1 MLLGVQKMTNMTD
14 KIRILLKAYGEELTL
29 EQITKI
35 LANRNEKFK
44 DEIKQAIPELLAA
57 NLINQTA
64 DNTYKTACENRP
76 NFFYVFQNLSYMKE
90 LSAECLFCPHSPD
103 NHTYPFW
110 ESIGDVRKG
119 DVIFHEFKGSV
130 VAISEAQSEARN
142 ANKPYDLD
150 KPEAGRVL
158 NTLYVVLQNQ
168 VEPCFLKEELLP
180 AQPEKLGPFDRNGKG
195 KEGYLFNFNDE
206 CAKIIIN
213 GILKNAR

>member
-1 MLLGVQKMTNMTD
+1 MTNMTD

-44 DEIKQAIPELLAA
+44 DEIKQAIPELLSA
-57 NLINQTA
+57 NIINKTA
-64 DNTYKTACENRP
+64 DNTYKTVCENRP

-168 VEPCFLKEELLP
+168 VEPFSLKEELLP
-180 AQPEKLGPFDRNGKG
+180 AQPEKLGPFDKNGKG

-206 CAKIIIN
+206 CSKIIIN

>member
-1 MLLGVQKMTNMTD
+1 MTNMTD

-35 LANRNEKFK
+35 LANKNEKFK
-44 DEIKQAIPELLAA
+44 DEIKQAIPELLSAK
-57 NLINQTA
+57 LIIQTA

-110 ESIGDVRKG
+110 ESIGDIRKG

-168 VEPCFLKEELLP
+168 VEPFSLKEELAS
-180 AQPEKLGPFDRNGKG
+180 AQPEKLGPFDKNGKG

-206 CAKIIIN
+206 CSKIIIN

>member
-1 MLLGVQKMTNMTD
+1 MTNMTD
-14 KIRILLKAYGEELTL
+14 RIRILLKAYGEELTL

-35 LANRNEKFK
+35 FSNRNTNNK
-44 DEIKQAIPELLAA
+44 DEIQNAIPELLSAK
-57 NLINQTA
+57 LIINTA
-64 DNTYKTACENRP
+64 DNTYKTACTERP
-76 NFFYVFQNLSYMKE
+76 NFFYVFQNLSFTKE
-90 LSAECLFCPHSPD
+90 FEASCLFCPHSPA

-119 DVIFHEFKGSV
+119 DIIFHEFDKSV

-142 ANKPYDLD
+142 ADKPYDLD
-150 KPEAGRVL
+150 KPESGRVL
-158 NTLYVVLQNQ
+158 NTLYSSLLGQ
-168 VEPCFLKEELLP
+168 VKPFTLKDELLP

>member
-1 MLLGVQKMTNMTD
+1 MTNMTD

-35 LANRNEKFK
+35 LANKNEKFK
-44 DEIKQAIPELLAA
+44 DEIKQAIPELLSAK
-57 NLINQTA
+57 LIIQAA
-64 DNTYKTACENRP
+64 DNTYKTACTERP
-76 NFFYVFQNLSYMKE
+76 NFFYVSQYYSYQKE
-90 LSAECLFCPHSPD
+90 LSENCLFCPHSPV

-119 DVIFHEFKGSV
+119 DIIFHEWRGSV

-150 KPEAGRVL
+150 KPETGRVL
-158 NTLYVVLQNQ
+158 NTLYTVLQNQ
-168 VEPCFLKEELLP
+168 VEPISLKEELAS
-180 AQPEKLGPFDRNGKG
+180 AQPEKLGPFDKNGKG

-206 CAKIIIN
+206 CSKIIIN

>member
-1 MLLGVQKMTNMTD
+1 MTNMTD

-76 NFFYVFQNLSYMKE
+76 NFFYVFQNISYMKE

-168 VEPCFLKEELLP
+168 VEPFSLKEELLP

>member
-1 MLLGVQKMTNMTD
+1 MTNMTD

-35 LANRNEKFK
+35 LANKNEKFK

-168 VEPCFLKEELLP
+168 VEPISLKEELAS
-180 AQPEKLGPFDRNGKG
+180 AQPEKLGPFDKNGKG

-206 CAKIIIN
+206 CSKIIIN